1 MGAVIVPARFQAQAR
16 VASWPTAT
24 RAPRLLGAVLVVGL
38 AVVGL
43 AVVGLAVGAKVAG
56 AGGGAPASTP
66 VGTGVQAVYI
76 VQPGDTLWSIAAA
89 QRPSVETSGLVRQL
103 VSLNGG
109 TTLQVGQRL
118 ILP

>member
-1 MGAVIVPARFQAQAR
+1 MSAVIVPARFQERAR
-16 VASWPTAT
+16 VASWPAAT
-24 RAPRLLGAVLVVGL
+24 RAPWLIGAVLVVGL
-38 AVVGL
+38 AVGT
-43 AVVGLAVGAKVAG
+43 KVAG

-76 VQPGDTLWSIAAA
+76 VQPGDTLWSIAAS